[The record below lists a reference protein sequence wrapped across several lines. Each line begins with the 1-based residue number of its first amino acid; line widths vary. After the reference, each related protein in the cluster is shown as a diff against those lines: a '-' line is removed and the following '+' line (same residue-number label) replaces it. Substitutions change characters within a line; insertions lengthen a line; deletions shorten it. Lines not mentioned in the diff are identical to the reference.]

1 MDIAAVSNTPAISL
15 ITPTR
20 GRAALLRRT
29 LESLQVQ
36 TLRDWEIIVVDDG
49 DGTGLTVA
57 ASVGDARIR
66 AVPNPG
72 HGQVDARNAGL
83 SLARADLIH
92 LLDDDDRW
100 CDPQHLAAVVD
111 VLEREDV
118 LVHRS
123 GWLVLEAESD
133 GAMIERE
140 RRSFQPITTRESLR
154 RDNTLLTS
162 GVAYRRALHSE
173 LGDFDPQVGNYW
185 DWDWFLRVTQQRALH
200 AITPPAVLMSWRG
213 SNTSH
218 DPFQAERVTYL
229 ERLTTKHGLG
239 RLESK
244 NHYTVLP

>member
-1 MDIAAVSNTPAISL
+1 MPNTPAISL
-15 ITPTR
+15 VTPTR

-57 ASVGDARIR
+57 ASLEDARIR

-72 HGQVDARNAGL
+72 RGQVDARNAGL
-83 SLARADLIH
+83 ELARAGLIH

-100 CDPQHLAAVVD
+100 DDPQHLERVVG
-111 VLEREDV
+111 VLERDDM
-118 LVHRS
+118 LVQRS
-123 GWLVLEAESD
+123 GWLVLEDETD
-133 GAMIERE
+133 GAICERE
-140 RRSFQPITTRESLR
+140 RRVFQPVTTRESLR

-173 LGDFDPQVGNYW
+173 LGGFDPQVGNYW
-185 DWDWFLRVTQQRALH
+185 DWDWFLRVTERRALH
-200 AITPPAVLMSWRG
+200 EIAPPAVLMSWRG
-213 SNTSH
+213 SNTSQ
-218 DPFQAERVTYL
+218 DPHQAERVAYL

>member
-1 MDIAAVSNTPAISL
+1 MPNTPAISL

-29 LESLQVQ
+29 LESLRLQ
-36 TLRDWEIIVVDDG
+36 TLGDWEIIVVDDG
-49 DGTGLTVA
+49 DGTGLAVA
-57 ASVGDARIR
+57 ASLGDVRIR

-83 SLARADLIH
+83 DLARADLIH

-100 CDPQHLAAVVD
+100 CDPQHLEQVVA
-111 VLEREDV
+111 VLERDDV

-123 GWLVLEAESD
+123 GWLVFEDELD
-133 GAMIERE
+133 GAIIERE
-140 RRSFQPITTRESLR
+140 RRAFQPVTTRESLR

-173 LGDFDPQVGNYW
+173 LGGFDREVGNYW
-185 DWDWFLRVTQQRALH
+185 DWDWFLRVTQHRALH

-213 SNTSH
+213 SNTSS
-218 DPFQAERVTYL
+218 DPHEAGRVVYL
-229 ERLTTKHGLG
+229 ERLAVKHGLG
-239 RLESK
+239 KLESK